1 MKPTIAAAVLILLGA
16 CDLPLFAV
24 EAEASEVCLSGVR
37 IEVPAVPAADGSELE
52 LDRIADGAPL
62 TLPEGSRATAR
73 LLGVGVA
80 LTEGPDDFAFLDTL
94 ALELT
99 GADPH
104 TPLPAVSLV
113 DTTELAALPVLY
125 FEADGDTDLIEYL
138 RQETLAFQVAVRG
151 ELPAEPWAVE
161 VDLCFQLEVTY
172 RYE

>member
-1 MKPTIAAAVLILLGA
+1 MNRIIAIALLSLLGA

-37 IEVPAVPAADGSELE
+37 IEVPAVPAAGTELE

-73 LLGVGVA
+73 LRGVGVA

-138 RQETLAFQVAVRG
+138 RQETLGFQVAVRG
-151 ELPAEPWAVE
+151 ELPADPWAVE
-161 VDLCFQLEVTY
+161 VDLCFQLEVAY
-172 RYE
+172 HY